1 MSGARESHFSGSE
14 RRLLELIRSAAA
26 ENKSHGEVM
35 RNTASVAPIKRRTS
49 RESVARNPSATRTGR
64 TPNRNA
70 GTRRAVVTA
79 AMSTRLAS
87 LGRCEHERDSFW
99 CVPRAHQPALQRTS
113 AARADGNHGGFHA
126 VVFKGGRETQRPI
139 MRDAEEVSWQSHVRV
154 RAVRE
159 QCRSPRRQDA
169 GPGTKRRRW
178 PGPPPSSASQRS
190 RDPARRSTRP

>member
-113 AARADGNHGGFHA
+113 AARADGNHRWIPRWRVQRRTRNAATNHAGRGGGQLA
-126 VVFKGGRETQRPI
+126 V
-139 MRDAEEVSWQSHVRV
+139 A
-154 RAVRE
+154 RA
-159 QCRSPRRQDA
+159 
-169 GPGTKRRRW
+169 
-178 PGPPPSSASQRS
+178 RS
-190 RDPARRSTRP
+190 RRSRTVSITTTTRRGTRNQKTALARTATIVCVPT